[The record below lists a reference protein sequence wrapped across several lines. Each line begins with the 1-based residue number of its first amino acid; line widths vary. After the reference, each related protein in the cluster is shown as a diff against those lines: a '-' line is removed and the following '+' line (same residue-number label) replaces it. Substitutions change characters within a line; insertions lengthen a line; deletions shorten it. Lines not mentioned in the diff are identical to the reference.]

1 MTPLTWRTSIR
12 ITGLHIA
19 VAGAVL
25 ISVGSVQ
32 PSSDG
37 PAASTVVTS
46 GAAVGTD
53 YALADAH
60 VVAADGASW
69 DFAVPSVTVVEIP
82 VPVVHRAVTNSPV
95 PSSVGGS
102 AILEEAAKYVGV
114 PYVYGGSTP
123 SGFDCSGFVRYVYAQ
138 FGITLPRSSSAY
150 WNIGTRVSPSDA
162 RPGDLIVSSG
172 HVAIYAGGTTEI
184 DAPRQGKTI
193 QFRTIWQSSYVFI
206 RVS

>member
-1 MTPLTWRTSIR
+1 MTPLTWRASIR
-12 ITGLHIA
+12 VIGLNVA

-25 ISVGSVQ
+25 VSVGSVQ
-32 PSSDG
+32 AASNG
-37 PAASTVVTS
+37 PIASTVAKS
-46 GAAVGTD
+46 GAALASD

-69 DFAVPSVTVVEIP
+69 DFAVPTVTIVEIP
-82 VPVVHRAVTNSPV
+82 VPVVHRAVKNSPV
-95 PSSVGGS
+95 PSSLAGS

-123 SGFDCSGFVRYVYAQ
+123 SGFDCSGFVRYVYAA

-150 WNIGTRVSPSDA
+150 WGIGTRVSASDA
-162 RPGDLIVSSG
+162 RPGDLIVSAG

-184 DAPRQGKTI
+184 DAPRKGKTI